1 MPDCREKIMSEE
13 YADFIAEY
21 SILSS
26 EIEEKFQE
34 YCPQFISGRYVSL
47 YQELRLLTNFNVANY
62 TYGAIPKLYGLMDTT
77 AVAATGAIRL
87 QNQTGF
93 ELSGKGVIIGFID
106 TGIDYTNDVFKNNTG
121 QTRIVNIWDQ
131 TDNSGEPPEGF
142 LYGSEYDMDA
152 INRALQSDNPR
163 TIVPHNDENGH
174 GTFLAGVAC
183 GNYNE
188 QQDFIGSAPES
199 FIAMVKLKPAKKYL
213 KDFFLIEDGEPVYQ
227 ENDIMLAASYLR
239 KLRIK
244 YGMPVVIVLGLG
256 SGSGDRAGGSPLAQ
270 HLDALGQY
278 VGQCVVVCSGNE
290 GNERLHYSG
299 RVEDGKS
306 EDVEI
311 RVGENSNGFVLE
323 LWGNTPDLFS
333 VSFVSPFGESVPR
346 IPARKDVSE
355 RVNFLLEGTYI
366 DVDYKLVE
374 SGNGGE
380 LIFMRFVNPSPGIW
394 TIKVYGSFI
403 LSGRF
408 NIWSNLRQ
416 FMDSETYFLKPDPDM
431 TLTVPASSEG
441 VITVGGFDN
450 NSNAIYPRT
459 GRGFTNDNNIKPD
472 FVAPSVNVFGPDV
485 GRGAEISGGFTRKTG
500 TSVGAA
506 LVAGCC
512 AQMLEWGVVD
522 ANEPYMKTAYIKN
535 YLIRGAQRDRDV
547 TYPSRQWG
555 FGKIDV
561 FNSFLILTR
570 T

>member
-26 EIEEKFQE
+26 EIEEKFGE
-34 YCPQFISGRYVSL
+34 YCPQFISDRYVSL
-47 YQELRLLTNFNVANY
+47 YQELRLVTNFNVANY

-93 ELSGKGVIIGFID
+93 ELSGRGVIVGFID
-106 TGIDYTNDVFKNNTG
+106 TGIDYTNDAFKNNTG
-121 QTRIVNIWDQ
+121 QTRIIGIWDQ
-131 TDNSGEPPEGF
+131 TDNTGEPPEGF

-163 TIVPHNDENGH
+163 NIVPHNDENGH

-183 GNYNE
+183 GKYDE

-199 FIAMVKLKPAKKYL
+199 LIAMVKLKPAKRYL
-213 KDFFLIEDGEPVYQ
+213 KDYFLIEDGEPVYQ

-239 KLRIK
+239 ELKIK
-244 YGMPVVIVLGLG
+244 YNMPVVIVLGLG

-299 RVEDGKS
+299 SVEDGNS

-333 VSFVSPFGESVPR
+333 VSFVSPLGESVPR

-394 TIKVYGSFI
+394 TVKVYGSFI

-431 TLTVPASSEG
+431 TLTVPSSSEG
-441 VITVGGFDN
+441 AITVGGFDN

-459 GRGFTNDNNIKPD
+459 GRGFTNDNNVKPD
-472 FVAPSVNVFGPDV
+472 LVAPSVNVFGPDV
-485 GRGAEISGGFTRKTG
+485 GRGVEGSGGFTRKTG
-500 TSVGAA
+500 TSVGTA

-535 YLIRGAQRDRDV
+535 YLIRGAERDRDV

-555 FGKIDV
+555 YGKIDV

>member
-333 VSFVSPFGESVPR
+333 VSFVSPLGESVPR

-431 TLTVPASSEG
+431 TLTVPSSSEG

>member
-333 VSFVSPFGESVPR
+333 VSFVSPLGESVPR

-431 TLTVPASSEG
+431 TLTVPSSSEG

-512 AQMLEWGVVD
+512 AQMLEWGIVD

>member
-333 VSFVSPFGESVPR
+333 VSFVSPLGESVPR

-366 DVDYKLVE
+366 DVEYKLVE

-431 TLTVPASSEG
+431 TLTVPSSSEG

>member
-333 VSFVSPFGESVPR
+333 VSFVSPLGESVPR

>member
-26 EIEEKFQE
+26 EIEEKFGE
-34 YCPQFISGRYVSL
+34 YCPQFISDRYVTL
-47 YQELRLLTNFNVANY
+47 YQELRLVTNFNVANY

-93 ELSGKGVIIGFID
+93 ELSGRGVIVGFID
-106 TGIDYTNDVFKNNTG
+106 TGIDYTNDAFKNNTG
-121 QTRIVNIWDQ
+121 QTRIIGIWDQ
-131 TDNSGEPPEGF
+131 TDNTGEPPEEF

-163 TIVPHNDENGH
+163 NIVPHNDENGH

-183 GNYNE
+183 GKYDE

-199 FIAMVKLKPAKKYL
+199 LIAMVKLKPAKRYL
-213 KDFFLIEDGEPVYQ
+213 KDYFLIEDGEPVYQ

-239 KLRIK
+239 ELKIK
-244 YGMPVVIVLGLG
+244 YNMPVVIVLGLG

-299 RVEDGKS
+299 SVEDGNS

-333 VSFVSPFGESVPR
+333 VSFVSPLGESVPR

-394 TIKVYGSFI
+394 TVKVYGSFI

-431 TLTVPASSEG
+431 TLTVPSSSEG
-441 VITVGGFDN
+441 AITVGGFDN

-459 GRGFTNDNNIKPD
+459 GRGFTNDNNVKPD
-472 FVAPSVNVFGPDV
+472 LVAPSVNVFGPDV
-485 GRGAEISGGFTRKTG
+485 GRGVEGSGGFTRKTG
-500 TSVGAA
+500 TSVGTA

-555 FGKIDV
+555 YGKIDV

>member
-26 EIEEKFQE
+26 EIEEKFGE
-34 YCPQFISGRYVSL
+34 YCPQFISDRYVSL
-47 YQELRLLTNFNVANY
+47 YQELRLVTNFNVANY

-93 ELSGKGVIIGFID
+93 ELSGRGVIVGFID
-106 TGIDYTNDVFKNNTG
+106 TGIDYTNDAFKNNTG
-121 QTRIVNIWDQ
+121 QTRIIGIWDQ
-131 TDNSGEPPEGF
+131 TDNTGEPPEGF

-163 TIVPHNDENGH
+163 NIVPHNDENGH

-183 GNYNE
+183 GKYDE

-199 FIAMVKLKPAKKYL
+199 LIAMVKLKPAKRYL
-213 KDFFLIEDGEPVYQ
+213 KDYFLIEDGEPVYQ

-239 KLRIK
+239 ELKIK
-244 YGMPVVIVLGLG
+244 YNMPVVIVLGLG

-299 RVEDGKS
+299 SVEDGNS

-333 VSFVSPFGESVPR
+333 VSFVSPLGESVPR

-394 TIKVYGSFI
+394 TVKVYGSFI

-431 TLTVPASSEG
+431 TLTVPSSSEG
-441 VITVGGFDN
+441 AITVGGFDN

-459 GRGFTNDNNIKPD
+459 GRGFTNDNNVKPD
-472 FVAPSVNVFGPDV
+472 LVAPSVNVFGPDV
-485 GRGAEISGGFTRKTG
+485 GRGVEGSGGFTRKTG
-500 TSVGAA
+500 TSVGTA

-555 FGKIDV
+555 YGKIDV

>member
-26 EIEEKFQE
+26 EIEEKFEE
-34 YCPQFISGRYVSL
+34 YCPQFISDRYVTL
-47 YQELRLLTNFNVANY
+47 YQELRLVTNFNVANY

-93 ELSGKGVIIGFID
+93 ELSGRGVIVGFID
-106 TGIDYTNDVFKNNTG
+106 TGIDYTNDAFKNNTG
-121 QTRIVNIWDQ
+121 QTRIIGIWDQ
-131 TDNSGEPPEGF
+131 TDNTGEPPEGF

-163 TIVPHNDENGH
+163 NIVPHNDENGH

-183 GNYNE
+183 GKYNE

-199 FIAMVKLKPAKKYL
+199 LIAMVKLKPAKRYL
-213 KDFFLIEDGEPVYQ
+213 KDYFLIEDGEPVYQ

-239 KLRIK
+239 ELKIK
-244 YGMPVVIVLGLG
+244 YDMPVVIVLGLG

-299 RVEDGKS
+299 SVEDGSS

-333 VSFVSPFGESVPR
+333 VSFVSPLGESVPR

-394 TIKVYGSFI
+394 TVKVYGSFI

-431 TLTVPASSEG
+431 TLTVPSSSEG

-459 GRGFTNDNNIKPD
+459 GRGFTNDNNVKPD
-472 FVAPSVNVFGPDV
+472 LVAPSVNVFGPDV
-485 GRGAEISGGFTRKTG
+485 GRGVEGSGGFTRKTG
-500 TSVGAA
+500 TSVGTA

-555 FGKIDV
+555 YGKIDV